1 MKHLDDARGGA
12 DNASMSRLQPES
24 EYEALVYALE
34 RLSETYPF
42 VGEDRLREIA
52 ADELAQLDQCVAN
65 ATGCGEVQGCL
76 AGAGLKRVLN
86 DIGGLFRGIGEIFKS
101 D

>member
-1 MKHLDDARGGA
+1 VKHLDDARGGA

-52 ADELAQLDQCVAN
+52 ADELAQLDGARVRAFIPVLVERRVKERL
-65 ATGCGEVQGCL
+65 ATEPVD
-76 AGAGLKRVLN
+76 AA
-86 DIGGLFRGIGEIFKS
+86 
-101 D
+101 

>member
-34 RLSETYPF
+34 RLYETYPF

-52 ADELAQLDQCVAN
+52 ADELAQLDGARVRAFIPVLVERRVKERL
-65 ATGCGEVQGCL
+65 ATEPVD
-76 AGAGLKRVLN
+76 AA
-86 DIGGLFRGIGEIFKS
+86 
-101 D
+101 

>member
-52 ADELAQLDQCVAN
+52 ADELAQLDGARVRAFIPVLVERRVKERF
-65 ATGCGEVQGCL
+65 ATEPVD
-76 AGAGLKRVLN
+76 AA
-86 DIGGLFRGIGEIFKS
+86 
-101 D
+101 

>member
-52 ADELAQLDQCVAN
+52 ADELAQLDGARVRAFIPVLVERRVKERL
-65 ATGCGEVQGCL
+65 ATEPVD
-76 AGAGLKRVLN
+76 AA
-86 DIGGLFRGIGEIFKS
+86 
-101 D
+101 

>member
-24 EYEALVYALE
+24 EYEALVYVLE

-42 VGEDRLREIA
+42 DGARVRAFIPVLVERRVKERLATEPVDA
-52 ADELAQLDQCVAN
+52 A
-65 ATGCGEVQGCL
+65 
-76 AGAGLKRVLN
+76 
-86 DIGGLFRGIGEIFKS
+86 
-101 D
+101 

>member
-1 MKHLDDARGGA
+1 
-12 DNASMSRLQPES
+12 MSRLQPES

-52 ADELAQLDQCVAN
+52 ADELAQLDGARVRAFIPVLVERRVKERL
-65 ATGCGEVQGCL
+65 ATEPVD
-76 AGAGLKRVLN
+76 AA
-86 DIGGLFRGIGEIFKS
+86 
-101 D
+101 

>member
-1 MKHLDDARGGA
+1 
-12 DNASMSRLQPES
+12 MSRLQPES

-52 ADELAQLDQCVAN
+52 ADELAKLDGARVRAFIPVLVERRVKERL
-65 ATGCGEVQGCL
+65 ATEPVD
-76 AGAGLKRVLN
+76 AA
-86 DIGGLFRGIGEIFKS
+86 
-101 D
+101 

>member
-24 EYEALVYALE
+24 EYEALVYVLE

-52 ADELAQLDQCVAN
+52 ADELAQLDGSRVRAFIPVLVERRVKERL
-65 ATGCGEVQGCL
+65 ATEPVD
-76 AGAGLKRVLN
+76 AA
-86 DIGGLFRGIGEIFKS
+86 
-101 D
+101 

>member
-52 ADELAQLDQCVAN
+52 ADDLAQLDGARVRAFIPVLVERRVKERL
-65 ATGCGEVQGCL
+65 ATEPV
-76 AGAGLKRVLN
+76 
-86 DIGGLFRGIGEIFKS
+86 D
-101 D
+101 

>member
-52 ADELAQLDQCVAN
+52 ADDLAQLDGARVRAFIPVLVERRVKERL
-65 ATGCGEVQGCL
+65 ATEPVD
-76 AGAGLKRVLN
+76 AA
-86 DIGGLFRGIGEIFKS
+86 
-101 D
+101 